1 MTESDGSRFSLVGFA
16 VAVVMVGAGAAAG
29 LAFVPVA
36 GTYVGMLLGGFVA
49 GLVLEDRPLLEAGV
63 AAVLASFGI
72 LLAGTLVG
80 NGIVDAVLALATIAP
95 TTLLVSVVLSFAVGA
110 FGANFG
116 DDLRDGLTEPV
127 ETAYPNPSVFDTAG
141 SRLSATESS
150 GVERAERDS
159 TDRGSE
165 RPEKTESAA
174 DAGTDWRSADVEPE
188 DVESADVELERE
200 K

>member
-1 MTESDGSRFSLVGFA
+1 MTDSDGSRVSFVGFA
-16 VAVVMVGAGAAAG
+16 VAVVTVGAGAAAG
-29 LAFVPVA
+29 LAYVPVA

-80 NGIVDAVLALATIAP
+80 NGVVDAVLALTAMSP
-95 TTLLVSVVLSFAVGA
+95 VTLLVSVVLSFAVGA

-116 DDLRDGLTEPV
+116 DDLRDGLTAPV
-127 ETAYPNPSVFDTAG
+127 ETADPNPSVFDSAT
-141 SRLSATESS
+141 SRVTATESS
-150 GVERAERDS
+150 DVERAESDS
-159 TDRGSE
+159 TERGSE
-165 RPEKTESAA
+165 RLQENQRAA
-174 DAGTDWRSADVEPE
+174 DDETDWRSETVESV
-188 DVESADVELERE
+188 DDESADVELERE